1 MLLAN
6 HFVKPCGAIFS
17 CRYNKILHR
26 RKIEFK
32 RQLAMEI
39 FSAEAFYPD
48 KYFKKSGSTL
58 SLIANQFFVM

>member
-32 RQLAMEI
+32 RQLAMKI
-39 FSAEAFYPD
+39 FPVMAFYLD
-48 KYFKKSGSTL
+48 KYFKKSGVLNFIIITIQVL
-58 SLIANQFFVM
+58 S